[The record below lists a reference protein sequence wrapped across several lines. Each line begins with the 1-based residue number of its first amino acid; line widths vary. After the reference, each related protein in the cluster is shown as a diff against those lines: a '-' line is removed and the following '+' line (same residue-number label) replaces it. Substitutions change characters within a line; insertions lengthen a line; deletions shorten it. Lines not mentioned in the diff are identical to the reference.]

1 MARYQSRGARISR
14 NRFGKP
20 DPIKR
25 NRVTDNMAEFVN
37 EGKLTETEKRREG
50 RRTSTGRRATPRD
63 PWGKR
68 IPITKSSGGTD
79 SARRKRIETAQKYNK
94 RMFGGANRK
103 VTSSGDVGARAIKDR
118 RAKFPGGGQRYKPI
132 TEADGPRGGTSK
144 YQSRTNRIKRRYSAG
159 TEGSR
164 KMTASD
170 DWYPAGEGSKKVT
183 KGKGKKVAGYMTD
196 TVRKKDPPKGKTRY
210 RSGQGRTNTTGPN
223 AQKTNQRTG
232 SSPMR
237 EQGKPGS
244 ANDTGARRT
253 GGGKTPTKGAGKSRT
268 TGYAKKNVWSGETP
282 EARKTRVTK
291 LHNAMRQGKPWGK
304 HMNPRAKQLIK
315 MGASLAGGGKGRLVK
330 ALLRELGFASL
341 ERFKQIRDE
350 GRNKTKKPVA
360 NLPADYKKTEKREF
374 KKDKRRRRTKRLGKK
389 M

>member
-118 RAKFPGGGQRYKPI
+118 RAKFPCGGQRYKPI

-237 EQGKPGS
+237 GPGKPGS

-253 GGGKTPTKGAGKSRT
+253 GGGRRGQISSKGGLQT
-268 TGYAKKNVWSGETP
+268 TSGY
-282 EARKTRVTK
+282 
-291 LHNAMRQGKPWGK
+291 KPK
-304 HMNPRAKQLIK
+304 MNQKGPVKANTILK
-315 MGASLAGGGKGRLVK
+315 GVASLLSRRLNVAMTGADLFTLGKRDSVLSK
-330 ALLRELGFASL
+330 ALLKLPKTDPKTDAGKILGDKIVSL
-341 ERFKQIRDE
+341 ATAAYNKVKGSKAKAETSPPKE
-350 GRNKTKKPVA
+350 KTKPKRKTKQLV
-360 NLPADYKKTEKREF
+360 KK
-374 KKDKRRRRTKRLGKK
+374 
-389 M
+389 